1 MKGAIDVRVILGLG
15 LIAFGGARAQAA
27 PELIGDG
34 QEQARFL
41 LSGGRDSGYG
51 TAAALVFPL
60 SGAAK
65 SIALDAQA
73 QAREMILGRQI
84 EKKQAIGA
92 DGVRADSAAGDRKVA
107 RDPHEMARRMILG
120 SQFAENKPKIR
131 LTSKQSN

>member
-1 MKGAIDVRVILGLG
+1 MKGATDVQVIIGLG
-15 LIAFGGARAQAA
+15 LLAFGGARAQAA
-27 PELIGDG
+27 PEVIVDG
-34 QEQARFL
+34 LEQARLL

-51 TAAALVFPL
+51 STAASIFPS

-73 QAREMILGRQI
+73 QAREMILGRQV
-84 EKKQAIGA
+84 ETKQTIGA
-92 DGVRADSAAGDRKVA
+92 DRLGADSASGDRKVV

-120 SQFAENKPKIR
+120 SQTVEKKQKIR